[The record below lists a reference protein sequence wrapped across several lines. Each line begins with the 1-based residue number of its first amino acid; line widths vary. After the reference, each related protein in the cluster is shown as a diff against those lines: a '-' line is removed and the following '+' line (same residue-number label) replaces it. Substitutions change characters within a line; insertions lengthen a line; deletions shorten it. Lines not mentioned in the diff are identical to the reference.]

1 MEKDNEKLVQCDVK
15 EEKSQPAQ
23 APAAP
28 KKMPYV
34 APEVKVVSFKVE
46 QGFAGSGI
54 DFFGLNNNG
63 NTEVMTDGG
72 SWEYRNNDVSSS
84 NETMSST
91 DWGTFN

>member
-15 EEKSQPAQ
+15 EEKTQPAQ

-54 DFFGLNNNG
+54 DFFGLNNSG
-63 NTEVMTDGG
+63 NTEVMNDGG
-72 SWEYRNNDVSSS
+72 SWDMGHEQSAST
-84 NETMSST
+84 EEMSST

>member
-15 EEKSQPAQ
+15 EEKTQPAQ

-34 APEVKVVSFKVE
+34 APEVKVVKFQVE
-46 QGFAGSGI
+46 RGFGTS
-54 DFFGLNNNG
+54 FFGLNNSD
-63 NTEVMTDGG
+63 NTEVMNDGG
-72 SWEYRNNDVSSS
+72 SWDMGHEQSASTEEMNA
-84 NETMSST
+84 T